1 MNVHVVNCT
10 QHMQALEPCHEYH
23 YSLSVLVYH
32 PLKMTITTNYGFPS
46 TR

>member
-23 YSLSVLVYH
+23 YLT
-32 PLKMTITTNYGFPS
+32 PLCVE
-46 TR
+46 